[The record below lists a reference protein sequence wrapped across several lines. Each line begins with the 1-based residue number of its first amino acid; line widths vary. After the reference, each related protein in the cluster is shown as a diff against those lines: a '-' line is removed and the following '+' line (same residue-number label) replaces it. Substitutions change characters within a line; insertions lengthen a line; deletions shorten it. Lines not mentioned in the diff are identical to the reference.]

1 MAMTVEN
8 NAKKQ
13 LLWIG
18 MGSILMFFGG
28 LTSAYIVRK
37 PEGNWLEF
45 VLPEHFTFSTIIII
59 VSSIILFFVKGQLR
73 KNNSAFQLVLSV
85 LLLGLL
91 FTFFQ
96 FKGWQQLIAQ
106 GVYLTGEGSNASGS
120 FLYVLTLAHLVHLFG
135 GLIALLYVTIQ
146 SKKKVFTIENSLA
159 IDLTSLYWHFLALL
173 WLFVFTLLNF
183 Y

>member
-45 VLPEHFTFSTIIII
+45 VLPEYFTFSTVII
-59 VSSIILFFVKGQLR
+59 VLSSIVLFFVKGQLR